1 MPRGCG
7 HATPHAQAPAQPG
20 SPMIAARK
28 PQHLPRLR
36 QSPCSVRPFQPCHEQ
51 CLQPSLPNLQGDAI
65 RGERGHPSE
74 NAKRVTTYAP
84 NRPADERPTSFGA
97 PFAFLLSRRV
107 GRISEPNRPSQRLR
121 QIQSSFP
128 LRWVDEVSRTS
139 SAHFFFLRLR
149 HPASHTTH
157 AAIRLRF
164 SPQGPSDLARTREA
178 FTGILRKARRLR

>member
-1 MPRGCG
+1 
-7 HATPHAQAPAQPG
+7 
-20 SPMIAARK
+20 MIAARK

-65 RGERGHPSE
+65 RGERGYPSE

-107 GRISEPNRPSQRLR
+107 GRIKRAQPAVPAASTNSKLLPPPVGRRG
-121 QIQSSFP
+121 FP
-128 LRWVDEVSRTS
+128 HLVGP
-139 SAHFFFLRLR
+139 FFLRLR

-157 AAIRLRF
+157 ADIRLRF

-178 FTGILRKARRLR
+178 FTGILRKTPRHNVSHRQPSGLPAC

>member
-139 SAHFFFLRLR
+139 SAHFFCAYGTPPPTPRTLPSACGLARRVRATSPALEKR
-149 HPASHTTH
+149 SPAS
-157 AAIRLRF
+157 
-164 SPQGPSDLARTREA
+164 S
-178 FTGILRKARRLR
+178 ARRDVCGS